1 MAQTTDSVISGPRRR
16 KAREFTR
23 GRQVDSAALNQVSAL
38 LNGESPVR
46 DRLIEYLH
54 LIQDRY
60 SHLSAAH
67 LAALAEIMRVPMA
80 EVYEVATF
88 YAHFDIVKEGQ
99 SAPPAITIRVC
110 NSLSCEMAG
119 ATALHKALR
128 VVADP
133 GQIRVVHAPCMGL
146 CDKAPAVAVGHNYFG
161 PVTPEVALQTANG
174 GKLETPVENY
184 TDLETYRHQG
194 GYKLLEACRTGKH
207 TPDSISKLLMDAGLR
222 GLGGAGFPTGR
233 KWGFVR
239 GYPGPRYVAINVD
252 EGEPGTFKDRYYLER
267 DPHRMIEGSLIASW
281 AVEAERCFIYVRD
294 EYPHI
299 IEIFRQEIRKLE
311 STGLV
316 SPGYLDLRR
325 AAGAYICGEESSM
338 IESIEGNRGLPR
350 NRPPYVAQ
358 VGIFGKPT
366 LEQNAETM
374 FWIRDIVEKGPS
386 WFSDQGRHDRKGLRS
401 FSVSGRVK
409 EPGVKLVPSGIT
421 MNELLN
427 EYCGGMADG
436 HEFYAYLPGGA
447 SGGIL
452 PASMADIP
460 MDFGTLEQYGCFT
473 GSGAIVVLSQADTA
487 KGAALNTLRF
497 FEEESCG
504 QCTPC
509 RVGCA
514 KAVKLMEADVWDEPL
529 MMELSQ
535 AMTDASIC
543 GLGQAAPN
551 PIKSVFRYFRDEL
564 KPADRARPLTGQEVK
579 EEHQPGTYAK
589 SEVPQGGPPP
599 GNLATDES
607 AGQNAG
613 SKKSRRSWLDK
624 LTGKKS

>member
-1 MAQTTDSVISGPRRR
+1 MAEGTGGVISAPRKR
-16 KAREFTR
+16 KAREFAR
-23 GRQVDSAALNQVSAL
+23 GRQVESVALGDVQAL
-38 LNGESPVR
+38 LEGETIVR

-60 SHLSAAH
+60 GHLSARH
-67 LAALAEIMRVPMA
+67 LAALAELLRVPMA

-88 YAHFDIVKEGQ
+88 YAHFDLVKEGQ
-99 SAPPAITIRVC
+99 PPPPAITIRVC

-119 ATALHKALR
+119 ASALYEALR
-128 VVADP
+128 AGTNP
-133 GQIRVVHAPCMGL
+133 GQIRVLHAPCMGL
-146 CDKAPAVAVGHNYFG
+146 CDKAPAVAVGHHYFG
-161 PVTPEVALQTANG
+161 PVTPEAALNAAKEQR
-174 GKLETPVENY
+174 LETPAGSY
-184 TDLETYRHQG
+184 TDFGAYCKEG
-194 GYKLLEACRTGKH
+194 GYKLLEACRAGQH
-207 TPDSISKLLMDAGLR
+207 TPDAIAKTLMDANLR

-299 IEIFRQEIRKLE
+299 IEIFRREIAKLE
-311 STGLV
+311 WAGLV
-316 SPGYLDLRR
+316 PPGYLDLRR
-325 AAGAYICGEESSM
+325 GAGAYICGEESSM
-338 IESIEGNRGLPR
+338 IESIEGKRGLPR

-358 VGIFGKPT
+358 VGVFGKPT

-374 FWIRDIVEKGPS
+374 FWIRDIMEKGPA
-386 WFSDQGRHDRKGLRS
+386 WFAGQGRHERKGLRS

-409 EPGVKLVPSGIT
+409 EPGVKLTPSGIT
-421 MNELLN
+421 MNELLH
-427 EYCGGMADG
+427 EYCGGMAGG

-473 GSGAIVVLSQADTA
+473 GSGAIVVLSRADTA
-487 KGAALNTLRF
+487 KEAALNTLRF

-509 RVGCA
+509 RVGCE

-551 PIKSVFRYFRDEL
+551 PIKSVFRYFRHEL
-564 KPADRARPLTGQEVK
+564 EHAGPAPNASHAGTDNAA
-579 EEHQPGTYAK
+579 QP
-589 SEVPQGGPPP
+589 
-599 GNLATDES
+599 
-607 AGQNAG
+607 
-613 SKKSRRSWLDK
+613 RRSWLDK

>member
-1 MAQTTDSVISGPRRR
+1 MAQATDSVISEPRRR

-23 GRQVDSAALNQVSAL
+23 GRQVDSAALHEVAAL
-38 LNGESPVR
+38 LDRESPVR

-60 SHLSAAH
+60 GHLSAAH
-67 LAALAEIMRVPMA
+67 LTALAEIMRIPMA

-99 SAPPAITIRVC
+99 SAPPPITIRVC

-119 ATALHKALR
+119 ANTLYEALR
-128 VVADP
+128 AAADP
-133 GQIRVVHAPCMGL
+133 GQIRVLHAPCMGL

-161 PVTPEVALQTANG
+161 PVTPETALRTAKDG
-174 GKLETPVENY
+174 RLETSAEAY
-184 TDLETYRHQG
+184 TDFETYRRQG
-194 GYKLLEACRTGKH
+194 GYKLLEACRAGQH
-207 TPDSISKLLMDAGLR
+207 TPDGISKLLMDANLR

-239 GYPGPRYVAINVD
+239 GYPWPRYVAINVD

-281 AVEAERCFIYVRD
+281 AMEAVRCFIYVRD

-299 IEIFRQEIRKLE
+299 IEILRHEIKKLE
-311 STGLV
+311 SAGLV

-325 AAGAYICGEESSM
+325 GAGAYICGEESSM
-338 IESIEGNRGLPR
+338 IESIEGKRGLPR

-358 VGIFGKPT
+358 VGIFGRPT

-374 FWIRDIVEKGPS
+374 FWIRDIVEKCPS
-386 WFSDQGRHDRKGLRS
+386 WFSDQGRHGRKGLRS

-409 EPGVKLVPSGIT
+409 KPGVKLTPSGIT
-421 MNELLN
+421 MNELLH
-427 EYCGGMADG
+427 EYCGGMAEG

-460 MDFGTLEQYGCFT
+460 MDFGTLEEHGSFT
-473 GSGAIVVLSQADTA
+473 GSGAVVVLSQADTA

-509 RVGCA
+509 RVGCE

-535 AMTDASIC
+535 TMTDASIC

-564 KPADRARPLTGQEVK
+564 EPARA
-579 EEHQPGTYAK
+579 GTYGEAK
-589 SEVPQGGPPP
+589 APQGAPQR
-599 GNLATDES
+599 S
-607 AGQNAG
+607 APAHDANDAR
-613 SKKSRRSWLDK
+613 KADARKSLWSWLDK

>member
-1 MAQTTDSVISGPRRR
+1 MAEGTGSVISEPRRR
-16 KAREFTR
+16 KARQFTR
-23 GRQVDSAALNQVSAL
+23 GRQLDGDALQQVETL
-38 LNGESPVR
+38 LDGQAPVR

-54 LIQDRY
+54 LIQDTY
-60 SHLSAAH
+60 GH
-67 LAALAEIMRVPMA
+67 LAAPHLRALAEIMRVPMA

-88 YAHFDIVKEGQ
+88 YAHFDVVKEGQ
-99 SAPPAITIRVC
+99 AAPPAITIRVC

-119 ATALHKALR
+119 ANTLYSALR
-128 VVADP
+128 TVTDP
-133 GQIRVVHAPCMGL
+133 SQIRVLHAPCMGL

-161 PVTPEVALQTANG
+161 PVTAEAALTAANG
-174 GKLETPVENY
+174 RHIETPVETY
-184 TDLETYRHQG
+184 TGFDSYRSQG
-194 GYKLLEACRTGKH
+194 GYKLLEACRAGQH
-207 TPDSISKLLMDAGLR
+207 TPDGIAKILTDANLR
-222 GLGGAGFPTGR
+222 GLGGAGFPAGR

-281 AVEAERCFIYVRD
+281 AMEAARCFVYVRD

-299 IEIFRQEIRKLE
+299 IEIFRREIRRLE
-311 STGLV
+311 SAGLV
-316 SPGYLDLRR
+316 PSGYLDLRR
-325 AAGAYICGEESSM
+325 GAGAYICGEESSM
-338 IESIEGNRGLPR
+338 IESIEGKRGLPR
-350 NRPPYVAQ
+350 NRPPYLAQ
-358 VGIFGKPT
+358 VGVFGRPT

-386 WFSDQGRHDRKGLRS
+386 WFSDQGRHGRKGLRS

-409 EPGVKLVPSGIT
+409 EPGVKLTPSGIT
-421 MNELLN
+421 MNELLH
-427 EYCGGMADG
+427 EYCGGMAEG
-436 HEFYAYLPGGA
+436 HEFYGYLPGGA

-452 PASMADIP
+452 PASLADIP
-460 MDFGTLEQYGCFT
+460 MDFGTLEEHGCFT
-473 GSGAIVVLSQADTA
+473 GSGAIVVLSQADSA
-487 KGAALNTLRF
+487 KAAALNTLRF

-514 KAVKLMEADVWDEPL
+514 KAVTLMEADAWDEPL

-564 KPADRARPLTGQEVK
+564 KPADQAQRVSGLEKR
-579 EEHQPGTYAK
+579 EERHAGTYEEA
-589 SEVPQGGPPP
+589 EAPQVPPPQGEPAPKASNAQKEDAAKPP
-599 GNLATDES
+599 
-607 AGQNAG
+607 
-613 SKKSRRSWLDK
+613 RSWLDK